1 MPLSLIY
8 WVLIG
13 YLNHGYFNYQLFVN
27 LFSLNSQA
35 LFTDMKLYKSTVING
50 TNTRRLGIQ
59 YLRI

>member
-13 YLNHGYFNYQLFVN
+13 YLNHSYFNYQLFVN

-50 TNTRRLGIQ
+50 TNTRRLYNI
-59 YLRI
+59 